1 MEKKKEG
8 GGVIDETAWRKD
20 MGLEVEEKK
29 RKM

>member
-1 MEKKKEG
+1 MEKKKER
-8 GGVIDETAWRKD
+8 GVIDETAWRKD